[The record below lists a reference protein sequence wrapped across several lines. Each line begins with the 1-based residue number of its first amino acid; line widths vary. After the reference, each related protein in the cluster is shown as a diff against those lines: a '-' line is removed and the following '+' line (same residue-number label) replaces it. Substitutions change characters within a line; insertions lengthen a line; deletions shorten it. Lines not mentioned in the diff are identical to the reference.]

1 MRDDEFLAH
10 VRDHGQ
16 YEDQKEARTVTEAVL
31 TVLAARV
38 TADEAGDVAAQLPPP
53 LDEPLRTSA
62 GGERFDLD
70 EFYRRVDGI
79 VGPRSRTAEWDAT
92 AVLSTLPQ
100 AISPGAVRHLVTQ
113 LPDDFAPLFNR
124 QAA

>member
-10 VRDHGQ
+10 VRDHGEYQ
-16 YEDQKEARTVTEAVL
+16 DQDQAHTVTRAVL

-53 LDEPLRTSA
+53 LDEPLRNGE
-62 GGERFDLD
+62 GGERFDLG
-70 EFYRRVDGI
+70 EFYRRVDA
-79 VGPRSRTAEWDAT
+79 VLGPRPRTAEWDAT

-100 AISPGAVRHLVTQ
+100 AISSGAVRHLVTQ

-124 QAA
+124 QA